1 MTFLRSQ
8 TGLVFLTL
16 GVLLGLIIIRIL
28 SPGFVLGTDTF
39 DHPYRQFIAALMGA
53 GFIWLGIVIWL
64 RRIGAPSQNIF
75 YSLVAIGI
83 IARLLF
89 LGSTPIYEDDW
100 NRYLWDGMVTVEG
113 HNPYQYPPDVFFKV
127 KLDAPQHMRD
137 LQALSAGVGNGIT
150 TKINNAY
157 LTTIYP
163 PVAMAVF
170 AVAAKIDPANLD
182 VLRLLYFVIEG
193 LGFLLLLKALQAYE
207 RASYWALLYWLN
219 PLLIYS
225 IYNVA
230 HMDVILFPIMVGA
243 LIAVKTRPFWAG
255 ILLGVAGAVKFWP
268 LLLGP
273 VLLRHY
279 RHRPRIFIGAGVLSG
294 IICLLLI
301 LPMLLSI
308 NANSGLVA
316 YSSEWQRSSF
326 IYPYLKII
334 FSPIAEVAPR
344 LVVAVVLTALSFYL
358 AFKRNVNRLYLPA
371 ALMGLSLTL
380 YLLSPTGYPW
390 YLLWIL
396 PFYPFLPLYGVGLLT
411 VMVGL
416 YYIRY
421 AMGERGSYDIYSQFL
436 VPLQFGLPIL
446 VIALEMK
453 ALHRTRGGL

>member
-1 MTFLRSQ
+1 
-8 TGLVFLTL
+8 
-16 GVLLGLIIIRIL
+16 
-28 SPGFVLGTDTF
+28 
-39 DHPYRQFIAALMGA
+39 
-53 GFIWLGIVIWL
+53 
-64 RRIGAPSQNIF
+64 
-75 YSLVAIGI
+75 
-83 IARLLF
+83 
-89 LGSTPIYEDDW
+89 
-100 NRYLWDGMVTVEG
+100 
-113 HNPYQYPPDVFFKV
+113 
-127 KLDAPQHMRD
+127 
-137 LQALSAGVGNGIT
+137 
-150 TKINNAY
+150 
-157 LTTIYP
+157 
-163 PVAMAVF
+163 
-170 AVAAKIDPANLD
+170 
-182 VLRLLYFVIEG
+182 
-193 LGFLLLLKALQAYE
+193 
-207 RASYWALLYWLN
+207 
-219 PLLIYS
+219 
-225 IYNVA
+225 
-230 HMDVILFPIMVGA
+230 
-243 LIAVKTRPFWAG
+243 
-255 ILLGVAGAVKFWP
+255 
-268 LLLGP
+268 
-273 VLLRHY
+273 
-279 RHRPRIFIGAGVLSG
+279 
-294 IICLLLI
+294 
-301 LPMLLSI
+301 MLLSI

-453 ALHRTRGGL
+453 ALRIKAAGEYDILVFLDGDASDYPEDITKLVAPIENGEADFVIGSRVLGRRETGALTVQQRLGNMLACRLIKLIWGHSYTDLGPFRAITREGLEALNMQAPTFGWTVEMQIRALKHNLRCQDVAVNYRKRIGKSKISGTLKGVVMAGFYILGTIFIEAIPRRKPFV